1 VCSTEASSYIW
12 TLNGDVVAGLN
23 SSTILGQ
30 SGIWTVTAIYS
41 NGCEATSAPLD
52 GSTIGFEEVAD
63 GIMLL
68 GPNPCVDQVHLN
80 ARAGILSVYSSEG
93 KLVFKERIPNG
104 VLSVNTKNWMPGL
117 YFFSWEGKA
126 ERGSF
131 LLVKQ

>member
-1 VCSTEASSYIW
+1 
-12 TLNGDVVAGLN
+12 
-23 SSTILGQ
+23 
-30 SGIWTVTAIYS
+30 
-41 NGCEATSAPLD
+41 
-52 GSTIGFEEVAD
+52 
-63 GIMLL
+63 MLL

-93 KLVFKERIPNG
+93 KLVFKEKVPNG
-104 VLSVNTKNWMPGL
+104 VLSVNTKNWLPGL